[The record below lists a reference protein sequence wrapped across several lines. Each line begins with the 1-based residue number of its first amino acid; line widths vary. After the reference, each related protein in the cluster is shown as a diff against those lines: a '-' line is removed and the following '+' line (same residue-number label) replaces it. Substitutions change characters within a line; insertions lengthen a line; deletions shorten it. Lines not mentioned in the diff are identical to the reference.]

1 MKTKFA
7 LFVIFIL
14 FGTLLQASFVQTY
27 AVGFIDNT
35 TIFDDAY
42 SRAN

>member
-14 FGTLLQASFVQTY
+14 FGTLLQTYFAQIFTVDFV
-27 AVGFIDNT
+27 DNT
-35 TIFDDAY
+35 TIFDDA
-42 SRAN
+42 